1 MNWPE
6 GYGRRVFASVDSTLS
21 EAVRLAPDLRGPMW
35 ILALEQTS
43 GRGRRG
49 RAWSMPKGYFAATLV
64 MPVTEEP
71 GVVALRSFVMSLAL
85 YDAFRAAGVEEARL
99 ALKWPNDV
107 LLSGGK
113 VAGILLESGPHPSGG
128 LWMAVGIGVNLA
140 IAPPVHGRRVT
151 ALADHASTLT
161 PEAGLT
167 RLVDAFERYRR
178 RWEVDGF
185 DPIRT
190 AWLSRAWGL
199 GESCRA
205 SVNGVTVT
213 GVFTDLLGN
222 GALQLSLA
230 DGSSKTVSA
239 GEVFFSDQE

>member
-1 MNWPE
+1 MLGPRLDWRDETASTNTDARALAEAGEQGPVWIAA
-6 GYGRRVFASVDSTLS
+6 RR
-21 EAVRLAPDLRGPMW
+21 
-35 ILALEQTS
+35 QTA
-43 GRGRRG
+43 GRGRLG
-49 RAWSMPKGYFAATLV
+49 RTW
-64 MPVTEEP
+64 
-71 GVVALRSFVMSLAL
+71 
-85 YDAFRAAGVEEARL
+85 EEASGNLYCTGLYRL
-99 ALKWPNDV
+99 DCAPSEAANWSFIAALAVAELCDTAGADPAGTRLKWPNDV
-107 LLSGGK
+107 YIQGAK
-113 VAGILLESGPHPSGG
+113 VAGILLESGPHPTGG

-140 IAPPVHGRRVT
+140 IAPPVQGRRVT
-151 ALADHASTLT
+151 ALADHGSNLT

-178 RWEVDGF
+178 RWEMDGF

-190 AWLSRAWGL
+190 AWLSRAWSL

-213 GVFTDLLGN
+213 GVFTDLLSN